1 MSKPDICS
9 GRLSADEYNDNFADI
24 RPALSQHEALIAADR
39 CLYCEAAPCI
49 SACPTH
55 INVPSFIHRIATN
68 NIDGAAQT
76 ILDANILGGS
86 CARVC
91 PTEILCEQAC
101 VRNKEPECSPVAIGR
116 LQRYAVDNRTTSD
129 HPFDRATATGKTIA
143 VVGAGPAGLSC
154 AHRLARFGHRVML
167 YDARPKP
174 GGLNEYGIAAYKLV
188 DDYAQQEI
196 EFILGIGGI
205 HPLYEKRLG
214 QDINLDTLRHEYDAV
229 FLAPGLKGSNSLRL
243 PNEQCRGVE
252 DALTAIDH
260 LRQTPNFRTVPVG
273 RRIVVV
279 GGGNTAIDI
288 ACQSKRL
295 GADEVTLVYRRGTEQ
310 MSATCHEQSFA
321 RDNGIR
327 IITWAKPSAIE
338 TFQEALKS
346 VTFTRTK
353 LDDNGYLR
361 DTEEQFTL
369 PADTLYKA
377 IGQHFIEDCF
387 ANCLEPPALE
397 AGRIAT
403 DSHFKTSLTNVWAG
417 GDCIWSGENLTVQ
430 AVEHGKQA
438 AMAIDQF
445 LKNSGN

>member
-1 MSKPDICS
+1 MPKPDVCS
-9 GRLSADEYNDNFADI
+9 GRLSADEYNKNFSDI
-24 RPALSQHEALIAADR
+24 RPPFSQHEALIAADR

-55 INVPSFIHRIATN
+55 INVPSFINRIATQ

-91 PTEILCEQAC
+91 PTEVLCEQAC
-101 VRNKEPECSPVAIGR
+101 VRNKTPECSPVSIGR
-116 LQRYAVDNRTTSD
+116 LQRYAIDHRTQS
-129 HPFDRATATGKTIA
+129 HQPFVRETETGKTVA

-154 AHRLARFGHRVML
+154 AHRLSRFGHGVIL
-167 YDARPKP
+167 YDARSKP

-196 EFILGIGGI
+196 NFVLGIGGI
-205 HPLYEKRLG
+205 QPVYGKWLG
-214 QDINLDTLRHEYDAV
+214 QNINLDTLRDKHDAV
-229 FLAPGLKGSNSLRL
+229 FLAPGLKGSHSLGL
-243 PNEQCRGVE
+243 PDEQCRGIE
-252 DALTAIDH
+252 DAITVIDR
-260 LRQTPNFRTVPVG
+260 LRQTHDLQILPVG
-273 RRIVVV
+273 RRVVVV

-310 MSATCHEQSFA
+310 MPATCHEQSFA

-327 IITWAKPSAIE
+327 IINWARPSVIE
-338 TFQEALKS
+338 THQEKLKS
-346 VTFTRTK
+346 VTFTHTK
-353 LDDNGYLR
+353 IDDTGSLK

-377 IGQHFIEDCF
+377 IGQHFLEDCF
-387 ANCLEPPALE
+387 ANCLEPPAME
-397 AGRIAT
+397 SGRIAT
-403 DSHFKTSLTNVWAG
+403 DNHFKTSLTNVWAG
-417 GDCIWSGENLTVQ
+417 GDCIWKGENLTVQ

-438 AMAIDQF
+438 AVAIDHF
-445 LKNSGN
+445 LKNIGS